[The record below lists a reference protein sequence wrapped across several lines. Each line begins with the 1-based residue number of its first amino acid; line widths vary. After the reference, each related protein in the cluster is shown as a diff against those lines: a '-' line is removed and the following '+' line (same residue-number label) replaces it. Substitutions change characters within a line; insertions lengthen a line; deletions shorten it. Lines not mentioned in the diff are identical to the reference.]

1 MSAGRW
7 AAAAPAARL
16 LAVAVGTALAVA
28 GCAGEGALPDR
39 AADDRGYVSGDGS
52 RVELAPSQRG
62 EPVRVSGVSAEGERI
77 DLADWRGDVVV
88 LNVWYNT
95 CPPCRV
101 EAPDLAA
108 LAAET
113 ADEGVRFVG
122 VNTRDDPATAQAFQ
136 RTFDI
141 GYPSIMDA
149 GGEAVLALRGEVAPQ
164 AVPTTLVIDRQGRVA
179 ARILG
184 TADGG
189 ILRTLVT
196 DAVAE
201 PA

>member
-1 MSAGRW
+1 MTGAL
-7 AAAAPAARL
+7 AAAAAAVL
-16 LAVAVGTALAVA
+16 LGVA

-52 RVELAPSQRG
+52 TVELAPQQRG
-62 EPVRVSGVSAEGERI
+62 EPVAVTGVSAEGDRV
-77 DLADWRGDVVV
+77 DLGDWRGEVVV

-113 ADEGVRFVG
+113 AADGVRFVG
-122 VNTRDDPATAQAFQ
+122 INTRDDPATAQAFQ
-136 RTFDI
+136 RTFGI
-141 GYPSIMDA
+141 TYPSIMDSS
-149 GGEAVLALRGEVAPQ
+149 GEAVLALRGEVAPQ
-164 AVPTTLVIDRQGRVA
+164 AVPTTLVIDREGRVA

-184 TADGG
+184 TADAGT
-189 ILRTLVT
+189 LRTLVA
-196 DAVAE
+196 DAVEE

>member
-1 MSAGRW
+1 MTGAL
-7 AAAAPAARL
+7 AAAAAAVL
-16 LAVAVGTALAVA
+16 LGVA
-28 GCAGEGALPDR
+28 GCVGEGALPDR

-52 RVELAPSQRG
+52 TVELAPQQRG
-62 EPVRVSGVSAEGERI
+62 EPVAVTGVSAEGDRV
-77 DLADWRGDVVV
+77 DLGDWRGEVVV

-113 ADEGVRFVG
+113 AADGVRFVG
-122 VNTRDDPATAQAFQ
+122 INTRDDPATAQAFQ
-136 RTFDI
+136 RTFGI
-141 GYPSIMDA
+141 TYPSIMDSS
-149 GGEAVLALRGEVAPQ
+149 GEAVLALRGEVAPQ
-164 AVPTTLVIDRQGRVA
+164 AVPTTLVIDREGRVA

-184 TADGG
+184 TADAGT
-189 ILRTLVT
+189 LRTLVA
-196 DAVAE
+196 DAVEE

>member
-1 MSAGRW
+1 MTVHRRLVP
-7 AAAAPAARL
+7 AAAVA
-16 LAVAVGTALAVA
+16 LAVALA

-52 RVELAPSQRG
+52 YVQLPPDDRG
-62 EPVRVSGVSAEGERI
+62 EPVAVSGGSAEGEQV
-77 DLADWRGDVVV
+77 DLADWRGRVVV

-95 CPPCRV
+95 CPPCRA

-113 ADEGVRFVG
+113 AADGVQFVG
-122 VNTRDDPATAQAFQ
+122 INTRDDAATAQAFQ
-136 RTFDI
+136 RTFGI
-141 GYPSIMDA
+141 EYPSILDA
-149 GGEAVLALRGEVAPQ
+149 SGEAVLALRGEVAPQ

-184 TADGG
+184 TADAGV
-189 ILRTLVT
+189 LRTLIQ